1 MSEQTKEKRGIEI
14 PHTYFIIFTIL
25 ILCAVLTYIL
35 PAGQYDRVENDA
47 GRMVVVAD
55 SFHNVESNPI
65 SLMDFLKAVP
75 LGLEAQAALIFFV
88 FVCGGTFGVFDET
101 NALNVGINKIANK
114 LNGKETFMIVAITTI
129 FSILGA
135 TMAFDP
141 QVILFIPL
149 GVALARRCGYD
160 AITGI
165 AMVLGGVYV
174 GFSCGALNPYTTA
187 VAQGIAGIPLFSGL
201 EFRIVWQIFALI
213 VTCAY
218 IIRYAKKVKENPKFS
233 YCYDLEVKEKAEQEK
248 AEQNII
254 TTLTTRQILV
264 IITLFVGLGT
274 VVYGSLKLEWGTS
287 DMAAAFFG
295 MGIVA
300 GIIGGLGGNRI
311 CHAWIKGAKTMVF
324 GALAI
329 GLGRAILLVLE
340 NGMIMDTIVS
350 GLSSVLQMLP
360 SSLISLGML
369 VANVVINF
377 FVPSGSGQATLVMP
391 FMAAI
396 ASITGVSMQTAIV
409 AFQGGEGFSNAVIPT
424 SSTTNACLGAGNVGF
439 EKWIRFAMP
448 MFLLQ
453 LAVCA
458 VFTVIAS
465 VMGL

>member
-1 MSEQTKEKRGIEI
+1 M
-14 PHTYFIIFTIL
+14 
-25 ILCAVLTYIL
+25 
-35 PAGQYDRVENDA
+35 
-47 GRMVVVAD
+47 
-55 SFHNVESNPI
+55 
-65 SLMDFLKAVP
+65 
-75 LGLEAQAALIFFV
+75 GLEAQAALIFFV
-88 FVCGGTFGVFDET
+88 FICGGTFGVFDET
-101 NALNVGINKIANK
+101 NALNIGINKIAHK
-114 LNGKETFMIVAITTI
+114 LNGKEVLMIIAITTI

-141 QVILFIPL
+141 QVIMFIPL

-160 AITGI
+160 AVTGI

-201 EFRIVWQIFALI
+201 GFRVVWQIVTLI

-218 IIRYAKKVKENPKFS
+218 IIRYAKKVGADPKAS
-233 YCYDLEVKEKAEQEK
+233 YCYELELKEKEAHEK
-248 AEQNII
+248 EEQNII
-254 TTLTTRQILV
+254 TVLTTRQILV
-264 IITLFVGLGT
+264 ILTLIVGLGF

-311 CHAWIKGAKTMVF
+311 CNAWIKGAKTMVF
-324 GALAI
+324 GALVI

-350 GLSSVLQMLP
+350 GLSTLLQMLP
-360 SSLISLGML
+360 TPLISLGML
-369 VANVVINF
+369 IANVVINF

-424 SSTTNACLGAGNVGF
+424 SSTTNACLGAGNLGY

-465 VMGL
+465 VIGL

>member
-1 MSEQTKEKRGIEI
+1 
-14 PHTYFIIFTIL
+14 
-25 ILCAVLTYIL
+25 
-35 PAGQYDRVENDA
+35 
-47 GRMVVVAD
+47 
-55 SFHNVESNPI
+55 
-65 SLMDFLKAVP
+65 
-75 LGLEAQAALIFFV
+75 
-88 FVCGGTFGVFDET
+88 
-101 NALNVGINKIANK
+101 
-114 LNGKETFMIVAITTI
+114 
-129 FSILGA
+129 
-135 TMAFDP
+135 MAFDP
-141 QVILFIPL
+141 QVIMFIPL

-160 AITGI
+160 AVTGV

-187 VAQGIAGIPLFSGL
+187 VAQGIAGVPLFSGL
-201 EFRIVWQIFALI
+201 GFRIVWQIATLI

-218 IIRYAKKVKENPKFS
+218 IIRYAKKIGANPQAS
-233 YCYDLEVKEKAEQEK
+233 YCYELEQKEKEAQGKES
-248 AEQNII
+248 QNII
-254 TTLTTRQILV
+254 TTLTTRQMLV
-264 IITLFVGLGT
+264 ILTLFIGLGF

-295 MGIVA
+295 MGIIA
-300 GIIGGLGGNRI
+300 GIIGGLGGNKI
-311 CHAWIKGAKTMVF
+311 CNAWIKGAKTMVF

-369 VANVVINF
+369 VANVFINS

-396 ASITGVSMQTAIV
+396 ASITGVTMQTAIV
-409 AFQGGEGFSNAVIPT
+409 AFQGGEGLSNVVIPT
-424 SSTTNACLGAGNVGF
+424 SSTTNACLGAGNLGY

-465 VMGL
+465 VIGL